1 MERILVAPASGV
13 NWNGFDHKDK
23 MMASKPTAKPPD
35 PAVLKGLSREEVRDR
50 LARDGYNELQKSKPR
65 TGLQIAF
72 SVLKEPMFLLL
83 IGAGSVYL
91 LLGDPQEAA
100 MLMAFVFVIIG
111 ITYYQERKTERALD
125 ALRALSSPKSW
136 VFREGKRLQ
145 IWARELV
152 TGDIMI
158 LKEGDRIP
166 ADGKLLSGISLSVDE
181 SLLTGESVPVRKRP
195 WLPEDIKQDP
205 GGDDQPFVYAGTLA
219 VQGEGVAEVTATGPR
234 SELGLIG
241 ESLKNMKPEPTVLQR
256 HMNRLIHR
264 VLIFGGF
271 TCLLMVGLYGWMH
284 RDWLQALLAGIAL
297 AMAMMPEE
305 FPVVFTVFLA
315 LGAWR
320 ISKKNV
326 LTRDNQAIETLGAI
340 TVLCVD
346 KTGTLTTNGMSLDI
360 LWTEDEVCNLHENR
374 QGPLSASC
382 HALLETAR
390 LASQHEPFDPMER
403 AIRETSQALLSDG
416 EVMGPDLRLAHE
428 YPLSP
433 EMLAMSRV
441 WEMPGRDEK
450 LVASKGAP
458 EAIMDL
464 CHLPSDDRERLTR
477 EVNELADAG
486 LRVIGVARSL
496 ISHTEGLPE
505 LQHDF
510 DYELLGF
517 LGFLNPVR
525 ETVPAAMAT
534 CRQAGIRVIM
544 MTGDSPATA
553 RAVARQV
560 GISPS
565 DAVLTG
571 REISVM
577 SDEELSRRVEETGV
591 FCRVLPEHKLRLMTL
606 LKANG
611 HVAAMTG
618 DGVNDAPALKKSSI
632 GIAMGERGTDV
643 AREASDLVLLNDDFT
658 SIVEAI
664 RLGRRTFDNL
674 RKSMAYILA
683 IHIPIAG
690 LSLLPILMQ
699 FPLVLFPAHIV
710 FQELL
715 IDPACSLVF
724 EAEPEEGDIMRRQ
737 PRAPAEPILNRRTV
751 LVSLSQGLILCLICM
766 AVLWGADLAGR
777 PHDVARAMTFTVLML
792 GNLGLIMADRSLN
805 IAGETSH
812 DNASPNGGN
821 QTFRWIAAVTLVG
834 LAAILTNPSL
844 RVLFH
849 FEPMSG
855 AEFLVCLL
863 SALVAL
869 LLYRLP
875 RKLWGAR

>member
-1 MERILVAPASGV
+1 
-13 NWNGFDHKDK
+13 

-35 PAVLKGLSREEVRDR
+35 QAVLKGLSREEVRER
-50 LARDGYNELQKSKPR
+50 LARDGYNELRKSKPR

-72 SVLKEPMFLLL
+72 NVLKEPMFLLL
-83 IGAGSVYL
+83 IGAGTIYL
-91 LLGDPQEAA
+91 LLGDFREAM

-111 ITYYQERKTERALD
+111 ITFFQERKTERALD
-125 ALRALSSPKSW
+125 ALRELSSPKAW

-152 TGDIMI
+152 VGDLMI

-166 ADGKLLSGISLSVDE
+166 ADGKLLSGMSLSVDE
-181 SLLTGESVPVRKRP
+181 ALLTGESVPVRKRP
-195 WLPEDIKQDP
+195 WLPEDANPEDAKQDP

-219 VQGEGVAEVTATGPR
+219 VQGEGVSEVIATGPR
-234 SELGLIG
+234 SELGRIG
-241 ESLKNMKPEPTVLQR
+241 ESLENVKPEPTVLQR
-256 HMNRLIHR
+256 HMNTLIQR
-264 VLIFGGF
+264 VLIFGGL

-284 RDWLQALLAGIAL
+284 GDWLHALLAGIAL

-315 LGAWR
+315 LGAWH
-320 ISKKNV
+320 ISKRNV
-326 LTRDNQAIETLGAI
+326 LTRDNQSIETLGAI

-360 LWTEDEVCNLHENR
+360 LWTGEGVCNLHENR
-374 QGPLSASC
+374 QGPLSASY
-382 HALLETAR
+382 HYLLEAAR

-403 AIRETSQALLSDG
+403 AIRETSQALLSNG
-416 EVMGPDLRLAHE
+416 EVMGPDWHLAHE

-441 WEMPGRDEK
+441 WEIPGRNEK
-450 LVASKGAP
+450 LVAAKGAP

-464 CHLPSDDRERLTR
+464 CHLPPDDRELLTR
-477 EVNELADAG
+477 EVNEMADAG

-496 ISHTEGLPE
+496 ILHTEGLPGI
-505 LQHDF
+505 QHDF

-560 GISPS
+560 GISP
-565 DAVLTG
+565 AETVLTG
-571 REISVM
+571 REVSVM

-699 FPLVLFPAHIV
+699 FPLILLPVHIV

-737 PRAPAEPILNRRTV
+737 PRDPSEPILNRRTV
-751 LVSLSQGLILCLICM
+751 LVSLSQGLILCLICLG
-766 AVLWGADLAGR
+766 VLLGAD
-777 PHDVARAMTFTVLML
+777 
-792 GNLGLIMADRSLN
+792 
-805 IAGETSH
+805 
-812 DNASPNGGN
+812 
-821 QTFRWIAAVTLVG
+821 
-834 LAAILTNPSL
+834 
-844 RVLFH
+844 
-849 FEPMSG
+849 
-855 AEFLVCLL
+855 
-863 SALVAL
+863 
-869 LLYRLP
+869 
-875 RKLWGAR
+875 